1 MARNLSKK
9 RKKPPLR
16 VVTHVELRTNE
27 SARSPVTCQLRSRLP
42 TSRMEL
48 FFGGLCPGCTRIG
61 EPNEYEAFR
70 LASRCSVDN
79 HCSSFHDELAGGY
92 WRVFLKDF
100 LDSKVV
106 IAFNQ
111 L

>member
-9 RKKPPLR
+9 RIKPPQR
-16 VVTHVELRTNE
+16 VVTHVELGANE
-27 SARSPVTCQLRSRLP
+27 SAHNLSTGKQASHVWHGVV
-42 TSRMEL
+42 
-48 FFGGLCPGCTRIG
+48 FGGLCPGCTRIG

-70 LASRCSVDN
+70 LASRCSVGN